1 MIGFVLIAP
10 ASHIDKMSDDLAD
23 DLPQLFAPPPKR
35 ALPTP
40 PVGYIAPPP
49 PPPVHEPLA
58 GGRGAYVAY
67 MAGAE
72 WTMLGYGSQR
82 RAREYAAHE
91 NLAWPPKRWPRG
103 DARRL
108 WGGG

>member
-10 ASHIDKMSDDLAD
+10 ASHIEKMSDDLPD

-40 PVGYIAPPP
+40 PIGHIEPPP

-58 GGRGAYVAY
+58 LGRSAYVAY
-67 MAGAE
+67 KAGAE
-72 WTMLGYGSQR
+72 WRVLGYGSQQ
-82 RAREYAAHE
+82 RARAYAAWD
-91 NLAWPPKRWPRG
+91 NAPWPPVRWPRG